1 MGEKSMKRRIL
12 KKKINLGRAPG
23 TLVDLQTSEM
33 PAPRITRFA
42 YNGDNIEEKGDV
54 SPEDVAPDAQKNLV
68 TWINVD
74 GVHNVEIL
82 NRIGGLFNIHPLIL
96 EDIQNT
102 GQRPRLDRTDDL
114 VFVCLKMLRF
124 DSEIGDVNTEQV
136 SIIFGTHFVI
146 TFQERQ
152 GDVFDPLRQRLR
164 DNKGR
169 VRRCD
174 ADYLAYSLIDSIV
187 DNYFIVLENTEEQID
202 SLEDRIMISS
212 EVDIPKKLHELKRK
226 MLLIRR
232 AVWPLREAI
241 SALEKD
247 ESSLIHKSTKP
258 YLRDVYEHTIQVIDT
273 VETFRDL
280 VSGLYDIYLSA
291 VSHNMNAIMKV
302 LTIIATI
309 FIPLTFIAG
318 VYGMNFRYMP
328 ELAWRWG
335 YPAVLGIM
343 LAVAVAML
351 IYFKKKK
358 WL

>member
-1 MGEKSMKRRIL
+1 MKKRIL
-12 KKKINLGRAPG
+12 KKITDLGRAPG
-23 TLVDLQTSEM
+23 TLVDLQTDEM
-33 PAPRITRFA
+33 PALRITRFA
-42 YNGDNIEEKGDV
+42 YSEDHIEEKQNV
-54 SPEDVAPDAQKNLV
+54 SPEDVAPDAQKHLV

-74 GVHNVEIL
+74 AVHNVEIL

-102 GQRPRLDRTDDL
+102 QQRPKLDRSDDL
-114 VFVCLKMLRF
+114 MFISLKMLRF
-124 DSEIGDVNTEQV
+124 NDQIGDVDTEQV
-136 SIIFGTHFVI
+136 SIIFGASFVI
-146 TFQERQ
+146 TFQEKQ
-152 GDVFDPLRQRLR
+152 GDVFDPVRQRLR
-164 DNKGR
+164 ENKGR
-169 VRRCD
+169 VRRSG

-187 DNYFIVLENTEEQID
+187 DNYFIVLENTEAQID
-202 SLEDRIMISS
+202 SIEDQIMVSPIARI
-212 EVDIPKKLHELKRK
+212 PQKLHELKRK
-226 MLLIRR
+226 TLLIRR

-241 SALEKD
+241 SALEKE

-258 YLRDVYEHTIQVIDT
+258 YLRDVYEHTIQVIDA

-280 VSGLYDIYLSA
+280 VSGLYDIYLST

-309 FIPLTFIAG
+309 FIPLTFVAG

-335 YPAVLGIM
+335 YPAVVGIM
-343 LAVAVAML
+343 LVVAVAMI